1 MDPREAFY
9 GGRTGMAKCYHAVDE
24 GKEIYYQDFTSLYP
38 TINKHGTYPIGH
50 STILVNPE
58 SQNINDYFGLAK
70 VSIQAAEK
78 VFHPVLPVKM
88 NGKLM
93 FPLCRKCVEERLDRP
108 WHERTNICR
117 HSDAERILHGTWC
130 TVELQKAVEMGY
142 KIMKI
147 HEVWHF
153 QEEQRKEG
161 VFAPYVNSWLK
172 YKTEA
177 SGWRKHCDT
186 QEQKD
191 QYVNDFETREGI
203 KFENMDKNS
212 GGNKLPS

>member
-1 MDPREAFY
+1 
-9 GGRTGMAKCYHAVDE
+9 
-24 GKEIYYQDFTSLYP
+24 
-38 TINKHGTYPIGH
+38 
-50 STILVNPE
+50 
-58 SQNINDYFGLAK
+58 
-70 VSIQAAEK
+70 
-78 VFHPVLPVKM
+78 
-88 NGKLM
+88 
-93 FPLCRKCVEERLDRP
+93 
-108 WHERTNICR
+108 
-117 HSDAERILHGTWC
+117 
-130 TVELQKAVEMGY
+130 MGY

-161 VFAPYVNSWLK
+161 VFSPYENSWLK

-186 QEQKD
+186 QEHKD
-191 QYVNDFETREGI
+191 QYVNDVEAREGI